1 MIFDPKIADLTPF
14 RAENNFSILA
24 NVLVLKRSPN
34 KVSTPKIICADV
46 TLISRFEI
54 FLFYPDERAQKDLQK
69 RFQLKNDDSQ
79 SDFYTHNDC
88 PTDFT
93 LL

>member
-1 MIFDPKIADLTPF
+1 MRFLTQCADLTPF

-24 NVLVLKRSPN
+24 NVLVLKRSPK
-34 KVSTPKIICADV
+34 KVSTQKIICADV
-46 TLISRFEI
+46 TLISRLEI
-54 FLFYPDERAQKDLQK
+54 FLFYPDENAQTDLHK
-69 RFQLKNDDSQ
+69 RFQLQNDVSQ